1 MEAEKLLNLF
11 DSNWFEREIFE
22 RRSVSQPSST
32 NPVEKTEEEE
42 EKRCLSRMPTRH
54 VRSHS
59 DQLLLST
66 TSFIEESPSSL
77 NSVLVT
83 PKLQTILSG
92 KEAEEFSDP
101 EAKLQAIEIHSEKQ
115 QSNLRSRRTRGNSKS
130 LSELEFE
137 ELKGF
142 MDLGFVFSEGDKDS
156 RLVEIIPGLQRLGR
170 KTEEGEE
177 TEDFSEQGVSR
188 PYLSEAWEVLDQRK
202 KEKRENPL
210 SNWQIPAI
218 QSDLD
223 MKDHLKFWAHMV
235 ASTVR

>member
-1 MEAEKLLNLF
+1 MEAENILNLF
-11 DSNWFEREIFE
+11 DFNWFEREIF
-22 RRSVSQPSST
+22 RRNSASLPSST
-32 NPVEKTEEEE
+32 NPVEKIEDEE
-42 EKRCLSRMPTRH
+42 EKPCLSRRH

-59 DQLLLST
+59 DQLLVST
-66 TSFIEESPSSL
+66 TSFIEESTSSP

-92 KEAEEFSDP
+92 KEVEAFSDP
-101 EAKLQAIEIHSEKQ
+101 EAKLQEIEIQSEKK
-115 QSNLRSRRTRGNSKS
+115 QSSLRRRRRRGNSKS

-137 ELKGF
+137 EVKGF
-142 MDLGFVFSEGDKDS
+142 MDLGFVFSEEDKDS

-170 KTEEGEE
+170 KSEVSEN
-177 TEDFSEQGVSR
+177 TEDISEQVVSR
-188 PYLSEAWEVLDQRK
+188 PYLSEAWEVLDQRLK
-202 KEKRENPL
+202 DRKENPL